1 MALQQ
6 YTNREYYEEGLGN
19 GLYQVVKL
27 DDIINQFQI
36 AYTGE
41 DKIIPKAKRSDIA
54 FHAQRALAELSYDT
68 LPSCKAMEFT
78 VPNSLQMVLPI
89 DYVNYT
95 QLAWIDSSGIKHRIY
110 RENKSSNPG
119 FVPYQNDDGDFKLDI
134 KATITEGS
142 NLFVLDGDFRSHIII
157 GMKFGAHPL
166 LDAKLIYVHGISYD
180 PSTDKT
186 TVTVKN
192 KQGGSAA
199 SSIPKFPV
207 GTPPGTTAD
216 IDLNIQRQNIIARES
231 PGKNTYVE
239 TTLAANANIGE
250 QILQVADASG
260 LEVGMYVS
268 HPSFPNEEEG
278 TGSAAKIVGI
288 SGNYIEFS
296 KEITYAATSGETI
309 GFIKAGGE
317 GSTTFQN
324 YKSNAPS
331 ENFKDDYIDDTYY
344 PLAGNRYGLEPER
357 AQVNGY
363 FHLCGTG
370 KIHFSSNLAGQTVVL
385 DYISDRLSN
394 SSEMVLH
401 KFAEE
406 AVYKSIAYAILST
419 KANTQEYIVRRFKK
433 EKFAAVRSAKIRLSN
448 IKLEEITQIL
458 RGKSK
463 RIKH

>member
-1 MALQQ
+1 MALQK
-6 YTNREYYEEGLGN
+6 YTNREYYEEGLGQ
-19 GLYQVVKL
+19 GRYQL
-27 DDIINQFQI
+27 ATLNDIINQFEI

-110 RENKSSNPG
+110 RENKSSNPS
-119 FVPYQNDDGDFKLDI
+119 FVPFQNDDGDFKLDI

-142 NLFVLDGDFRSHIII
+142 NLFVLNGDFRSHIII
-157 GMKFGAHPL
+157 GMKFGDHPL
-166 LDAKLIYVHGISYD
+166 LDTELIYVHGISYD

-186 TVTVKN
+186 TITVGD
-192 KQGGSAA
+192 KQGVTTG
-199 SSIPKFPV
+199 IPTEFPV
-207 GTPPGTTAD
+207 GTPPGTTAN

-231 PGKNTYVE
+231 PGKNTFVE
-239 TTLAANANIGE
+239 TTLTASATIGE
-250 QILQVADASG
+250 QILQVADASS

-268 HPSFPNEEEG
+268 HPSFPNEESG

-288 SGNYIEFS
+288 NGNSIEFS
-296 KEITYAATSGETI
+296 KKITYAATSGETI

-331 ENFKDDYIDDTYY
+331 ENFQDDYIDDTYY

-385 DYISDRLSN
+385 DYISDRLGSDF
-394 SSEMVLH
+394 EMVLH

-433 EKFAAVRSAKIRLSN
+433 EKFAAIRSAKIRLSN